1 MEKKQYQTYSEFQ
14 KEKQR
19 VNKIVRRLGFIALL
33 IIVSL
38 VVYLIYQIGD
48 LAMMEHELEKL
59 NQMVSY

>member
-1 MEKKQYQTYSEFQ
+1 MEKKQYQTYSEFMKEQ
-14 KEKQR
+14 KR
-19 VNKIVRRLGFIALL
+19 VKKLVRRLGFVALL

>member
-48 LAMMEHELEKL
+48 LAMMEHELEQL
-59 NQMVSY
+59 NASY

>member
-19 VNKIVRRLGFIALL
+19 VKKLVRRLGFIALL

-48 LAMMEHELEKL
+48 LAMMEHELEQL
-59 NQMVSY
+59 NQIVSY